1 MQTNPIQAKRP
12 PFNAQMM
19 TGAMK
24 VVHAIEALT
33 QNNFTVVSVELN
45 TPTRPTITIQT
56 CGNCRRMIEKG
67 EAFTSASAGTP
78 TLARTAR
85 GSLSWADAG
94 LFGRRW
100 GTDPV
105 TQNSRSQS

>member
-45 TPTRPTITIQT
+45 TPTRPTINIQT

-67 EAFTSASAGTP
+67 EAVYFS
-78 TLARTAR
+78 
-85 GSLSWADAG
+85 
-94 LFGRRW
+94 FGRDTYFGPYRQGQFELGGCRIVW
-100 GTDPV
+100 TEMG
-105 TQNSRSQS
+105 N